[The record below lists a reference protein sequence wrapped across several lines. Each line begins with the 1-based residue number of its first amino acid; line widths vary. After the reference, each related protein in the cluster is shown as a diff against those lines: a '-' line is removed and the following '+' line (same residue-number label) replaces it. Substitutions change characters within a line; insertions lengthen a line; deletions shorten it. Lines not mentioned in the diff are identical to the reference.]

1 MTTKTADEFYCKMGT
16 LSGELLNGHLFDS
29 NGLIQRI
36 VDLGPIA
43 DLQKMR
49 EKHLFNITP
58 WKDRRGLR
66 FDENFVRKCLFGCK
80 LHPLVSLN
88 SRIFY
93 SDDDAESEDETWKF
107 MTGARRASLGLSA
120 AAVAAA
126 ASATNRNMP
135 LNDTRDRIALD
146 ISLLKKQYAKLR
158 ERQRQAHIIL
168 TNTAKQTVNSTA
180 NAPPVNVN
188 QYLMGRNAIVSSKGR
203 RIGPPVGA
211 IPPARVSQP
220 ITSAS
225 KQQQKRFRNATI
237 DNASPS
243 ALTKRS
249 NDDNFNLHKSPSV
262 TSSMGSISSISDAA
276 TTSAVARKVF
286 ARKRS
291 ESSSYD
297 EDSDN
302 SQDEVDFGDV
312 GDGDS
317 STDTSLCDEEAAN
330 ASSIEASPM
339 KKVSST
345 PTSCGQSDESRC
357 SSSNAATSVR
367 DALSDSTGRKFSG
380 SSTTTTAETK
390 RSFDSENDPPCET
403 SKMFADVED
412 LMQSKDGSET
422 ESEFMSTVSQPSDR
436 AEAVLPIPIND
447 LDLLTLAFRQ
457 QITSTS
463 QLSPIADIAKF
474 LSSSSISPLKTP
486 ASCLLNAYPLCDIS
500 ERDDVQTADSTN
512 ESAVTNDLLN
522 EFFKVNEEGVTNE
535 YFERINS
542 AVTERPSQLHLQSQS
557 PAVAAVVPTIST
569 PPQLVECAAG
579 ELAFELS
586 DAVTN
591 VSICRDI
598 LLPSFEIR
606 PASIAK
612 DVDEVVKN
620 EKQNFFKEKS
630 ISLDDAQ
637 DSNRDREIIESSGA
651 TSLPISCPE
660 TSEMSS
666 NLNLSSKKTE
676 RILKI
681 IEENSKILDRIMSK
695 NAKSSAVGSGATISR
710 ATHPTEE
717 LISFDE
723 PKCSTTKRSD
733 LFEPML
739 ESTVIALTDTVG
751 EALKSNDQMMEL
763 IETETKHLIR
773 TDVDDFLTD
782 FLKKLDESNSNDE
795 CISSSV
801 EVEVVKVSCTASQ
814 ECDTSQMQAFDELL
828 LDTVP
833 QTVEEI
839 IKQAMEKSS
848 PIRSATVLDPSIEND
863 LQSLL
868 KMSAELLRD
877 ELPIISSVGKT
888 NVEHDLPEMSACDI
902 LSNAFSEFDD
912 DDEAETIKQPE
923 DDAIIDADA
932 DSTSGDISA
941 TISSIKN
948 TIKSIDDLCQD
959 DDRRS
964 RERTDKTLNDIIK
977 VVEQLEDDSR
987 QKKHIE
993 IVDENVPMP
1002 VPTIVE
1008 HVPRSD
1014 AIDIAQS
1021 SAGEENDFR
1030 ANSRYLSK
1038 SRMSRD
1044 RSRITSPRH
1053 RKGDDFGEF
1062 ESRVRRSKSPA
1073 FLISTDADTDF
1084 HPNPINNRY
1093 SDDFTKKYS
1102 LDAFKSQQIGDTGIA
1117 AAKSSSLYKS
1127 NEKLEIRHTTVT
1139 STFYDRFLSQKL
1151 EQKHKMDQSPSSPTI
1166 TKAYLDTLKPV
1177 SFMSSSYP
1185 SAEPSGERRGSK
1197 SSENSPV
1204 RSSVDASTSAGHTI
1218 APRSSFL
1225 LMPHLPY
1232 HTSIDRNSTY
1242 TRSCDNIPSNLNKT
1256 NVQRCSLFDPHEGAT
1271 DYSFKRHSTAGA
1283 YSNVGSLPIKPK
1295 KPSELGI
1302 KLGLYEP

>member
-66 FDENFVRKCLFGCK
+66 FDRNCLQQRWLK
-80 LHPLVSLN
+80 ILPLVPLN
-88 SRIFY
+88 FRIFY
-93 SDDDAESEDETWKF
+93 SDDDVESEDETWKF

-188 QYLMGRNAIVSSKGR
+188 QYLMGRNAIVSNKGR

-220 ITSAS
+220 ITAAS

-243 ALTKRS
+243 VLAKRG

-262 TSSMGSISSISDAA
+262 TSSMGSISLTSDAA
-276 TTSAVARKVF
+276 TTSAVAKKLF

-317 STDTSLCDEEAAN
+317 STDTSLCDEEVGN

-367 DALSDSTGRKFSG
+367 GALSDSTCRKFSG

-390 RSFDSENDPPCET
+390 RSFDSENDPCET
-403 SKMFADVED
+403 NKTFADVED
-412 LMQSKDGSET
+412 LMPSKDGSET
-422 ESEFMSTVSQPSDR
+422 ESEFLSTLSLPSDR
-436 AEAVLPIPIND
+436 AEAVSPMPIND

-486 ASCLLNAYPLCDIS
+486 ASCLLNAYPLCDVS
-500 ERDDVQTADSTN
+500 DKDDMQTADSTN
-512 ESAVTNDLLN
+512 ESTATNDLLN
-522 EFFKVNEEGVTNE
+522 EFFKVNEEGVTNA
-535 YFERINS
+535 YFERING
-542 AVTERPSQLHLQSQS
+542 AVTERPSQLHLQSQC
-557 PAVAAVVPTIST
+557 PAAAAAVVTTKLT
-569 PPQLVECAAG
+569 PPQPSECTASD
-579 ELAFELS
+579 LAFKLS
-586 DAVTN
+586 DVVTTPTA
-591 VSICRDI
+591 CRDV
-598 LLPSFEIR
+598 LLPLFEIG
-606 PASIAK
+606 PASIVK
-612 DVDEVVKN
+612 DVDELVKN

-637 DSNRDREIIESSGA
+637 DIGSNRDREIIESSGA

-660 TSEMSS
+660 TSNMSS
-666 NLNLSSKKTE
+666 KFDSSSKKTE

-695 NAKSSAVGSGATISR
+695 NAKGLAVGSGATISHT
-710 ATHPTEE
+710 THRTEE
-717 LISFDE
+717 LISFNE
-723 PKCSTTKRSD
+723 PKCSITRSD
-733 LFEPML
+733 LIEPML
-739 ESTVIALTDTVG
+739 ESTAIILTDTVG
-751 EALKSNDQMMEL
+751 EAEKSDELVTEL
-763 IETETKHLIR
+763 IESETKRNLIR

-782 FLKKLDESNSNDE
+782 FLKKLDETNRIDK
-795 CISSSV
+795 CIPASDDV
-801 EVEVVKVSCTASQ
+801 EGVEEPSTVLE
-814 ECDTSQMQAFDELL
+814 ECDTNQSQIFDELL

-863 LQSLL
+863 LKSLL

-877 ELPIISSVGKT
+877 ELPIISSVAKT
-888 NVEHDLPEMSACDI
+888 SIENDSKEVSASEI
-902 LSNAFSEFDD
+902 LSNAFLEFDD
-912 DDEAETIKQPE
+912 GEAVTIKGPDE
-923 DDAIIDADA
+923 DSIIDADA
-932 DSTSGDISA
+932 DSTTGDISA

-964 RERTDKTLNDIIK
+964 RERTDRTLNDIIK
-977 VVEQLEDDSR
+977 VVEQLEDDIR

-993 IVDENVPMP
+993 DTDENVPMT

-1014 AIDIAQS
+1014 AIDIVQS
-1021 SAGEENDFR
+1021 GDENDVR
-1030 ANSRYLSK
+1030 TNCRYLST

-1073 FLISTDADTDF
+1073 FLVSSDADSDF

-1102 LDAFKSQQIGDTGIA
+1102 LDAFKSQQIGDA

-1151 EQKHKMDQSPSSPTI
+1151 EQQHKIDRSPSSPTI

-1185 SAEPSGERRGSK
+1185 SAEPNSERRGSK
-1197 SSENSPV
+1197 SNENSPV
-1204 RSSVDASTSAGHTI
+1204 RSSLEASTTAVH
-1218 APRSSFL
+1218 AVPPRSSFL

-1242 TRSCDNIPSNLNKT
+1242 TRSCDNIPSNLNKP
-1256 NVQRCSLFDPHEGAT
+1256 NVQRCSLFDSHEGAT
-1271 DYSFKRHSTAGA
+1271 DYNYKRHSTAGA